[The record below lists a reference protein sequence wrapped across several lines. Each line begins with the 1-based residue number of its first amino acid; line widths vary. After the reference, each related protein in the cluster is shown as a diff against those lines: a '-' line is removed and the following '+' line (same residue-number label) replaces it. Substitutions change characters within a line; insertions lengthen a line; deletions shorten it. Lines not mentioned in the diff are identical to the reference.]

1 MKKAER
7 RLGKEAAIAL
17 AAHRGVEAWCSV
29 KSAVVDT
36 TMMVDGHE
44 ALLGRAVFTLDDGK
58 RIESIGGLA
67 DMQGQITLPDAPAVD
82 GCTRT
87 FINVPHGVAT
97 LLEAWCY
104 NPTKRAEGHVG
115 PKDRDT
121 AERRFGGAV
130 AVVFDGDATLYATN
144 GTASVRVRVRGV
156 ELPADDGVYWIPRRE
171 LVAKAAYDDLRAALL
186 NDEGAAFRVST
197 DTQLVAWSVGAAAA
211 WKPINDVVGSLVE
224 IWKKTD
230 SMADGMNRLSV
241 AMADRL
247 AKSLRH
253 KPDIPIISRGVEF
266 GPGRHATLV
275 VTEDEF
281 MVDGEGFLMDGN
293 KFAVSILMMGYK
305 TLEKQPS
312 GEVER

>member
-7 RLGKEAAIAL
+7 RLGREAAIAL

-29 KSAVVDT
+29 KSAVVDN
-36 TMMVDGHE
+36 TMRVDGHE

-58 RIESIGGLA
+58 YIESIGGLA
-67 DMQGQITLPDAPAVD
+67 DMPGHLTLPNAPAVD

-104 NPTKRAEGHVG
+104 NPAKRAEAHVS

-121 AERRFGGAV
+121 AESRFGGAV
-130 AVVFDGDATLYATN
+130 AVVVDGDATLYATN
-144 GTASVRVRVRGV
+144 GAASVRVRVSEV

-186 NDEGAAFRVST
+186 DDEGAAFRFAT
-197 DTQLVAWSVGAAAA
+197 DTQLVAWSIGTAAA
-211 WKPINDVVGSLVE
+211 WKPVNDVVGSLVE
-224 IWKKTD
+224 VWKTAGD
-230 SMADGMNRLSV
+230 MADGMNRLSV
-241 AMADRL
+241 AMTDRL

-253 KPDIPIISRGVEF
+253 NPAIPIISRGVEF

-275 VTEDEF
+275 VTKDE
-281 MVDGEGFLMDGN
+281 
-293 KFAVSILMMGYK
+293 KFDASILMMGYK
-305 TLEKQPS
+305 TREKQPG